1 MADYNR
7 PLPIR
12 SMPPMPRS
20 LPLLGSRSLSSLSQ
34 HKHSTWNTQSLQVMH
49 GYRPTVS
56 TSIGEQI
63 VAPVLNNQSSLPLQP
78 ILSSCWSNAERFPP
92 THYPPPAPFGY
103 LSIPQQSVVN
113 FESTFNSWLS
123 YYEPIFIERRGQCKE
138 QNNIQLPV
146 YRNMLVKWS
155 ELIQKMQSTSTQ
167 NEMPSS
173 FSLQNE
179 LNAVQQYCI
188 NPHITN
194 LVKKKLR
201 VIHKKRR
208 YLKRL
213 RERRQNS
220 QLQSSTSSVIIQST
234 TGSILERLKSDILLT
249 IEQSSVHDKQEIN
262 VDNHTDN
269 VIDNESKQ
277 KLFNISE
284 ENNNHHH
291 FNQMKT
297 TLRKSIDECQK
308 RIQLL
313 NNLEKLRSARLAQ
326 AEQQGGLFP
335 YQLNEKFNSD
345 MNEVKNQL
353 SVQIQ
358 TLESLYSKVKDAIRN
373 IVNRQS
379 KNNYNTV
386 SRTEGNYCIH
396 VPNLSK
402 SIKMELFGN
411 YSTSDS
417 SKIPQRWE
425 RFYHQAD
432 YNFCDFIR
440 IRYAWDKYLKMDIPT
455 NENVLDS
462 LTNLQLPKSWIL
474 PQMNNNHHH
483 HNDDQNDQIDNIK
496 EKWDKYLKPIP
507 CCYT

>member
-291 FNQMKT
+291 HHHHFNQMKT

-326 AEQQGGLFP
+326 AEQQ
-335 YQLNEKFNSD
+335 E
-345 MNEVKNQL
+345 
-353 SVQIQ
+353 
-358 TLESLYSKVKDAIRN
+358 
-373 IVNRQS
+373 
-379 KNNYNTV
+379 
-386 SRTEGNYCIH
+386 
-396 VPNLSK
+396 
-402 SIKMELFGN
+402 
-411 YSTSDS
+411 
-417 SKIPQRWE
+417 IPQRWE